1 MDMSSSINASSLT
14 MTDWI
19 IWPRALVI
27 CAALRSS
34 CISYRYLTP
43 TLFLAELSDQM
54 GEKNDG
60 ARARRCA
67 SPATTA
73 DGARDDRSSG
83 GALLPRLVPRLG
95 KPRPGTETTPGMSK
109 TNMHD
114 DPQRHGGRQEST
126 RPITPTTGGGVG
138 TAGRVLTQYERPDP
152 TRRARRRS
160 TSALTPRTRTRRARN
175 SNRRQWFAEGEA
187 GLPSSHSHSEG
198 SRLRGKLKRQWSAE
212 VKQDHA
218 SGRSLSVDPVRKNK
232 WKNRPIQSIFWE
244 LTGLT
249 KPHESDED
257 LSQCCASWLADV
269 VSGKWRAA
277 GCCLHLVPVPWDQD

>member
-1 MDMSSSINASSLT
+1 
-14 MTDWI
+14 
-19 IWPRALVI
+19 
-27 CAALRSS
+27 
-34 CISYRYLTP
+34 
-43 TLFLAELSDQM
+43 M

-126 RPITPTTGGGVG
+126 AAHHTNHWGWGGDRR
-138 TAGRVLTQYERPDP
+138 AGAHAIRAADP

-218 SGRSLSVDPVRKNK
+218 SGLSLSVDPVR
-232 WKNRPIQSIFWE
+232 
-244 LTGLT
+244 T
-249 KPHESDED
+249 KTNGKIDPSSRFLGTDG
-257 LSQCCASWLADV
+257 AD
-269 VSGKWRAA
+269 KAP
-277 GCCLHLVPVPWDQD
+277 CN